1 VSVERVLAEADEAYA
16 EIRLFPRRIAQ
27 ARMTGSA
34 GNDSVVAHVDGAGRL
49 LRVELSETFLR
60 HADERRLGEY
70 LLIAIERASL
80 AAEEFL
86 AQLPGA
92 LPQWVREGSGRAEAA
107 AYGDGA
113 AAGTD
118 TTEG

>member
-1 VSVERVLAEADEAYA
+1 MSVDRVLAEADQAYA
-16 EIRLFPRRIAQ
+16 AIQRFPGRIAA
-27 ARMTGSA
+27 ARLTGSA

-70 LLIAIERASL
+70 LLVAIERAGL

-86 AQLPGA
+86 ASLPGE
-92 LPQWVREGSGRAEAA
+92 LPAWISEAA
-107 AYGDGA
+107 ARPAPG
-113 AAGTD
+113 
-118 TTEG
+118 EGER